1 MSIPGTRALR
11 LWTSRAARAE
21 KVAVVGSGPAGLSC
35 AAELARHGFS
45 VTVFEERAQPGGV
58 IRYGV
63 PAYRF
68 DADFLTHELAE
79 IESLGVK
86 FVCGTRVDGARG
98 AEKLLSQGY
107 TAVFL
112 APGLWGA
119 EQIPGASKPKGVFTS
134 VQFLAALREG
144 RIAELAGQVE
154 GKSVAVIGGG
164 SVAMDCIQSA
174 LKLGA
179 RDAFL
184 IYRRSFSQM
193 PAEEDERLAALRL
206 GAHFLA
212 LNQPTGYQADSQ
224 GRLSGITLVRTR
236 LGQEDASGRRAPS
249 EIKGTD
255 WTLEVQVSI
264 EAIGN
269 RVDSADWSGAIKVDR
284 KGLILA
290 DSKTGKTSAK
300 AIFAGGDIVR
310 GPGLVVEAVQ
320 DGKLAARAIREAL
333 S

>member
-1 MSIPGTRALR
+1 MRDGRFP
-11 LWTSRAARAE
+11 
-21 KVAVVGSGPAGLSC
+21 
-35 AAELARHGFS
+35 ELAR
-45 VTVFEERAQPGGV
+45 
-58 IRYGV
+58 
-63 PAYRF
+63 
-68 DADFLTHELAE
+68 
-79 IESLGVK
+79 
-86 FVCGTRVDGARG
+86 
-98 AEKLLSQGY
+98 
-107 TAVFL
+107 
-112 APGLWGA
+112 
-119 EQIPGASKPKGVFTS
+119 
-134 VQFLAALREG
+134 
-144 RIAELAGQVE
+144 QVE

-179 RDAFL
+179 RDAYL

-212 LNQPTGYQADSQ
+212 LNQPVKYQAD
-224 GRLSGITLVRTR
+224 GAGKLTGITLVRTV

-249 EIKGTD
+249 EIKGSE
-255 WTLEVQVSI
+255 WTLGVEAAI

-269 RVDSADWSGAIKVDR
+269 KVDSAGWSGAIKVDR

-290 DSKTGKTSAK
+290 DGKTGKTSAK
-300 AIFAGGDIVR
+300 TLYAGGDIVR
-310 GPGLVVEAVQ
+310 GAGLVVEAVQ

>member
-1 MSIPGTRALR
+1 MSVTLIQPLLAPKKSP
-11 LWTSRAARAE
+11 WWARAPR
-21 KVAVVGSGPAGLSC
+21 ACPARQSLHS
-35 AAELARHGFS
+35 HGFS
-45 VTVFEERAQPGGV
+45 VTVFEERGEPGGV

-68 DADFLTHELAE
+68 DTDFLKHELAD

-86 FVCGTRVDGARG
+86 FVCGTRIDGARG
-98 AEKLLSQGY
+98 AENLLSRDSRPFSWLPASGVLNGY
-107 TAVFL
+107 PGGEKVEGVYTSVEFL
-112 APGLWGA
+112 A
-119 EQIPGASKPKGVFTS
+119 E
-134 VQFLAALREG
+134 LREG
-144 RIAELAGQVE
+144 HVAELAGLVE

-184 IYRRSFSQM
+184 VYRRSFSQM

-206 GAHFLA
+206 GAHFLPF
-212 LNQPTGYQADSQ
+212 NQPVKYVTDGQ
-224 GRLSGITLVRTR
+224 GRLSGITLIRTR
-236 LGQEDASGRRAPS
+236 LGQEDSSGRRAPTEINGS
-249 EIKGTD
+249 E
-255 WTLEVQVSI
+255 WTLEASVAI

-269 RVDSADWSGAIKVDR
+269 RMDGADWSGAVKTDR
-284 KGLILA
+284 RGLILA
-290 DSKTGKTSAK
+290 DSRTGRTSAR
-300 AIFAGGDIVR
+300 AIFAGGDVVR